1 MKNINKADLKASI
14 VKELRRDF
22 GKTLEEAHDYELY
35 YAVSRAAM
43 DYIVEKWYNTKK
55 TYAVKQ
61 VKQAYYFSAEFLM
74 GRYLGN
80 NLINLKINEAVKET
94 LEELGVDINKVED
107 QEFDTGLGNGGLGR
121 LAACFLD
128 SMATCKLPGHGY
140 GLRYKYGMF
149 EQKIENGYQVEYPD
163 DWTRYGDPWSIVRM
177 DRVYEVK
184 FGGQIEVHKDEVGKE
199 YFKRVNTEN
208 VLAVAYDVPVV
219 GYGNDTIN
227 TLRLWEARSP
237 EGFDLKLFNDQ
248 TYLQASA
255 KAVEAQDISRVLY
268 PNDTEKDGKL
278 LRLKQQFFFT
288 SASLQDI
295 VRRYKGTYG
304 NDFSKFAEKVAIQ
317 LNDTHPVVAIPEL
330 MRIFLDSEKL
340 LWDEAWSICKK
351 VFAYTN
357 HTILSEALEKWDIAL
372 FQPLLPRIY
381 QIIEEINRR
390 FVEELHQKYP
400 GDLGKIQYMSIIGNG
415 QVRMAWLAIVG
426 SHKVNGVA
434 ALHTEILKNSELKD
448 WYDLYPEK
456 FLNKT
461 NGITQR
467 RWLLKAN
474 PELSSLITELIGD
487 GWTTDLYKLKEL
499 EKYLDDENVLN
510 RVAEIK
516 LHNKE
521 RLANCIKETTGIEV
535 NPHSIFDIQVKRL
548 HEYKR
553 QLLNVLHIMDL
564 YNRLKEN
571 PLLDIEPRT
580 FIFGA
585 KAASGYRRAKSIIK
599 LINTLVERI
608 NNDADINGKIKVVFL
623 ENYRVS
629 LAEKI
634 FPAADISE
642 QISTASKEASGTGNM
657 KFMLNGALT
666 LGTMDGAN
674 VEIVEEAGLENEF
687 IFGLSAAEVEEF
699 QRNGQYNP
707 FDDYNKV
714 EGLKKVVDQLGDG
727 TFDDDHKGIFREL
740 QTSLL
745 YGVDGSRPDV
755 YFLLR
760 DFDSYREAQTRID
773 NAYKNKRDWARKA
786 LINIANA
793 GKFSSDRTIMEY
805 AREIWNIE
813 PTEVIDFI
821 ED

>member
-22 GKTLEEAHDYELY
+22 GKTLEESHDYELY

-400 GDLGKIQYMSIIGNG
+400 GDFGKIQYMSIIGNG

-521 RLANCIKETTGIEV
+521 RLANYIKETTGIEV

-571 PLLDIEPRT
+571 QLLDIQPRT
-580 FIFGA
+580 FIIGA

-599 LINTLVERI
+599 LINTLAERI

-674 VEIVEEAGLENEF
+674 VEIVEEAGLENDF
-687 IFGLSAAEVEEF
+687 FFGLSAAEVEEF

-773 NAYKNKRDWARKA
+773 NAYKNKKDWARKA

>member
-55 TYAVKQ
+55 TYAIKQ

-94 LEELGVDINKVED
+94 LKELGVDINKVED

-400 GDLGKIQYMSIIGNG
+400 GDFGKIQYMSIIGNG

-521 RLANCIKETTGIEV
+521 RLANYIKETTGIEV

-599 LINTLVERI
+599 LINTLAERI

>member
-1 MKNINKADLKASI
+1 M
-14 VKELRRDF
+14 
-22 GKTLEEAHDYELY
+22 
-35 YAVSRAAM
+35 
-43 DYIVEKWYNTKK
+43 
-55 TYAVKQ
+55 
-61 VKQAYYFSAEFLM
+61 
-74 GRYLGN
+74 
-80 NLINLKINEAVKET
+80 
-94 LEELGVDINKVED
+94 
-107 QEFDTGLGNGGLGR
+107 
-121 LAACFLD
+121 
-128 SMATCKLPGHGY
+128 
-140 GLRYKYGMF
+140 
-149 EQKIENGYQVEYPD
+149 
-163 DWTRYGDPWSIVRM
+163 
-177 DRVYEVK
+177 
-184 FGGQIEVHKDEVGKE
+184 
-199 YFKRVNTEN
+199 
-208 VLAVAYDVPVV
+208 LAVAYDVPVV

-400 GDLGKIQYMSIIGNG
+400 GDFGKIQYMSIIGNG

-499 EKYLDDENVLN
+499 EKYLDDEKVLD

-516 LHNKE
+516 FHNKE
-521 RLANCIKETTGIEV
+521 RLANYIKETTGIEV

-599 LINTLVERI
+599 LINTLAERI

-773 NAYKNKRDWARKA
+773 NAYKNKKDWARKA

-805 AREIWNIE
+805 AREIWDIE

>member
-1 MKNINKADLKASI
+1 
-14 VKELRRDF
+14 
-22 GKTLEEAHDYELY
+22 
-35 YAVSRAAM
+35 
-43 DYIVEKWYNTKK
+43 
-55 TYAVKQ
+55 
-61 VKQAYYFSAEFLM
+61 
-74 GRYLGN
+74 
-80 NLINLKINEAVKET
+80 
-94 LEELGVDINKVED
+94 
-107 QEFDTGLGNGGLGR
+107 
-121 LAACFLD
+121 
-128 SMATCKLPGHGY
+128 
-140 GLRYKYGMF
+140 MF

-521 RLANCIKETTGIEV
+521 RLANYIKETTGIEV

-599 LINTLVERI
+599 LINTLAERI

>member
-1 MKNINKADLKASI
+1 MKINKAELKDSI
-14 VKELRRDF
+14 LRELRRQY
-22 GKTLEEAHDYELY
+22 GKTLEEAHEFELY
-35 YAVSRAAM
+35 NAVSKVALDYAM
-43 DYIVEKWYNTKK
+43 EKWYNTKK
-55 TYAVKQ
+55 TYAKKQ
-61 VKQAYYFSAEFLM
+61 VKQMYYFSAEFLM
-74 GRYLGN
+74 GRFLGN
-80 NLINLKINEAVKET
+80 NLINLQINEVIKET
-94 LEELGVDINKVED
+94 LNELGVDINKIED
-107 QEFDTGLGNGGLGR
+107 REMDAGLGNGGLGR

-128 SMATCKLPGHGY
+128 SLATLSLPGHGY

-149 EQKIENGYQVEYPD
+149 EQKIENGFQMEYPD
-163 DWTRYGDPWSIVRM
+163 DWTKYGDPWSIKRM
-177 DRVYEVK
+177 DRVFEVK
-184 FGGQIEVHKDEVGKE
+184 FGGQIEVHRDEFGKE
-199 YFKRVNTEN
+199 YFKRVNTET
-208 VLAVAYDVPVV
+208 VHAVAYDVPVI
-219 GYGNDTIN
+219 GYGNDTVN

-255 KAVEAQDISRVLY
+255 KAVQAEDISRVLY
-268 PNDTEKDGKL
+268 PNDTEKDGKQ

-295 VRRYKGTYG
+295 IRRYKSVFG
-304 NDFSKFAEKVAIQ
+304 NDFSKFADKVAIQ

-330 MRIFLDSEKL
+330 MRIFLDKEKL
-340 LWDEAWSICKK
+340 GWDEAWNICKN

-357 HTILSEALEKWDIAL
+357 HTILSEALEKWDISL
-372 FQPLLPRIY
+372 FQPLLPRAY

-390 FVEELHQKYP
+390 FVAELQEKYP
-400 GDLGKIQYMSIIGNG
+400 GDWERINKMSIIGNG

-434 ALHTEILKNSELKD
+434 ALHTEILKNIELKE
-448 WYDLYPEK
+448 WNELYPEK

-474 PELSSLITELIGD
+474 PELASLITELIGD
-487 GWTTDLYKLKEL
+487 KWITDLYELKKLEQ
-499 EKYLDDENVLN
+499 YLDDDNILN
-510 RVAEIK
+510 RVSEIK
-516 LHNKE
+516 LRNKE
-521 RLANCIKETTGIEV
+521 KLAKYIKDTTGIEV
-535 NPHSIFDIQVKRL
+535 NPNSIFDIQVKRL

-571 PLLDIEPRT
+571 PYLDVEPRT

-585 KAASGYRRAKSIIK
+585 KSAAGYRRAKGIIK
-599 LINTLVERI
+599 LINAVAEKV
-608 NNDADINGKIKVVFL
+608 NNDSDINGKIKVVFL

-634 FPAADISE
+634 FPSADVSE

-674 VEIVEEAGLENEF
+674 VEIVEEVGIENAF
-687 IFGLSAAEVEEF
+687 IFGLSAQEVENYQEH
-699 QRNGQYNP
+699 GGYNP
-707 FDDYNKV
+707 FDEYNNV
-714 EGLKKVVDQLGDG
+714 EGLKKVIDQLGDG
-727 TFDDDHKGIFREL
+727 TYNDNHTGIFKEL
-740 QTSLL
+740 QNSLL

-755 YFLLR
+755 YFLLK
-760 DFDSYREAQTRID
+760 DFASYREAQDRLQNQFKDRREWT
-773 NAYKNKRDWARKA
+773 RKA
-786 LINIANA
+786 LKNIANA
-793 GKFSSDRTIMEY
+793 GKFSSDRTIAEY
-805 AREIWNIE
+805 AKEIWNIE
-813 PTEVIDFI
+813 PVEVEDYI
-821 ED
+821 EK

>member
-400 GDLGKIQYMSIIGNG
+400 GDFGKIQYMSIIGNS

-510 RVAEIK
+510 RVDEIK

-521 RLANCIKETTGIEV
+521 SLGNYIKETTGIEV
-535 NPHSIFDIQVKRL
+535 NPHSISDIQVKRL

-599 LINTLVERI
+599 LINTLAERI

-773 NAYKNKRDWARKA
+773 NAYKNKKDWARKA

-805 AREIWNIE
+805 ARE

>member
-400 GDLGKIQYMSIIGNG
+400 GDFGKIQYMSIIGNS

-510 RVAEIK
+510 RVDEIK

-521 RLANCIKETTGIEV
+521 RLANYIKETTGIEV

-599 LINTLVERI
+599 LINTLAERI

-773 NAYKNKRDWARKA
+773 NAYKNKKDWARKA

>member
-1 MKNINKADLKASI
+1 
-14 VKELRRDF
+14 
-22 GKTLEEAHDYELY
+22 
-35 YAVSRAAM
+35 
-43 DYIVEKWYNTKK
+43 
-55 TYAVKQ
+55 
-61 VKQAYYFSAEFLM
+61 
-74 GRYLGN
+74 
-80 NLINLKINEAVKET
+80 
-94 LEELGVDINKVED
+94 
-107 QEFDTGLGNGGLGR
+107 
-121 LAACFLD
+121 
-128 SMATCKLPGHGY
+128 MATCKLPGHGY

-400 GDLGKIQYMSIIGNG
+400 GDFGKIQYMSIIGNG

-521 RLANCIKETTGIEV
+521 RLANYIKETTGIEV

-585 KAASGYRRAKSIIK
+585 KAAAGYRRAKSIIK
-599 LINTLVERI
+599 LINTLAERI

-773 NAYKNKRDWARKA
+773 NAYKNKKDWARKA

-805 AREIWNIE
+805 AREIWDIE

>member
-1 MKNINKADLKASI
+1 
-14 VKELRRDF
+14 
-22 GKTLEEAHDYELY
+22 
-35 YAVSRAAM
+35 
-43 DYIVEKWYNTKK
+43 
-55 TYAVKQ
+55 
-61 VKQAYYFSAEFLM
+61 
-74 GRYLGN
+74 
-80 NLINLKINEAVKET
+80 
-94 LEELGVDINKVED
+94 
-107 QEFDTGLGNGGLGR
+107 
-121 LAACFLD
+121 
-128 SMATCKLPGHGY
+128 
-140 GLRYKYGMF
+140 MF

-400 GDLGKIQYMSIIGNG
+400 GDFGKIQYMSIIGNG

-521 RLANCIKETTGIEV
+521 RLANYIKETTGIEV

-599 LINTLVERI
+599 LINTLAERI

-773 NAYKNKRDWARKA
+773 NAYKNKRDWTRKA

>member
-1 MKNINKADLKASI
+1 
-14 VKELRRDF
+14 
-22 GKTLEEAHDYELY
+22 
-35 YAVSRAAM
+35 
-43 DYIVEKWYNTKK
+43 
-55 TYAVKQ
+55 
-61 VKQAYYFSAEFLM
+61 M

-400 GDLGKIQYMSIIGNG
+400 GDFGKIQYMSIIGNG

-521 RLANCIKETTGIEV
+521 RLANYIKETTGIEV

-599 LINTLVERI
+599 LINTLAERI

-773 NAYKNKRDWARKA
+773 NAYKNKKDWARKA

>member
-400 GDLGKIQYMSIIGNG
+400 GDFGKIQYMSIIGNG

-499 EKYLDDENVLN
+499 EKYLDDEKVLD

-516 LHNKE
+516 FHNKE
-521 RLANCIKETTGIEV
+521 RLANYIKETTGIEV

-599 LINTLVERI
+599 LINTLAERI

-773 NAYKNKRDWARKA
+773 NAYKNKKDWARKA

-805 AREIWNIE
+805 AREIWDIE

>member
-400 GDLGKIQYMSIIGNG
+400 GDFGKIQYMSIIGNG

-510 RVAEIK
+510 RVDEIK

-521 RLANCIKETTGIEV
+521 RLANYIKETTGIEV

-599 LINTLVERI
+599 LINTLAERI

>member
-22 GKTLEEAHDYELY
+22 GKTLEESHDYELY

-400 GDLGKIQYMSIIGNG
+400 GDFGKIQYMSIIGNG

-521 RLANCIKETTGIEV
+521 RLANYIKETTGIEV

-599 LINTLVERI
+599 LINTLAERI

>member
-400 GDLGKIQYMSIIGNG
+400 GDFGKIQYMSIIRNS

-510 RVAEIK
+510 RVDEIK

-521 RLANCIKETTGIEV
+521 RLANYIKETTGIEV

-599 LINTLVERI
+599 LINTLAERI